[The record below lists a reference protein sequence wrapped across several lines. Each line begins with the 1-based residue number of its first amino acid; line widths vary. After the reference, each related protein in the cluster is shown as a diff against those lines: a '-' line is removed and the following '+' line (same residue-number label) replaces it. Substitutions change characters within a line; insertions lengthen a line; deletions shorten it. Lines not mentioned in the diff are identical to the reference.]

1 MNNILNKLKADQLN
15 YYALPFSVLYAN
27 DDWHVSSYEM
37 IKVKAISRVMKDNP
51 DLKLT
56 IVGFCDY
63 TASDEYNMKLSEK
76 RAKEVKRLMVD
87 KYGVDADR
95 LTVDWKG
102 KTVAF
107 GDIQYSL
114 NRRVSFYRVI
124 E

>member
-1 MNNILNKLKADQLN
+1 
-15 YYALPFSVLYAN
+15 
-27 DDWHVSSYEM
+27 M

-51 DLKLT
+51 ALKLT

>member
-1 MNNILNKLKADQLN
+1 
-15 YYALPFSVLYAN
+15 
-27 DDWHVSSYEM
+27 
-37 IKVKAISRVMKDNP
+37 
-51 DLKLT
+51 
-56 IVGFCDY
+56 
-63 TASDEYNMKLSEK
+63 MKLSEK